1 MFLNPWL
8 TIYFAIGLGCSTPL
22 LTALDHSW
30 TDSAVSVED
39 FRRLR
44 FKVVKILGQ
53 RGCGKTTLARALS
66 GQEHVIKIDCNEQ
79 LDYEPGLRVRL
90 LEMDLSDMT
99 VILDDVMFERRNLDF
114 GRQLA
119 EKIQQTPKAKLIFVC
134 GTDFPIQCDCWFLG
148 KNYSQRERTEIGR
161 NIGHDV
167 YSLHPIVNHRQWLIA
182 VPERGYIKTI
192 DY

>member
-8 TIYFAIGLGCSTPL
+8 TIYFAIGLSCSAPL
-22 LTALDHSW
+22 LTALDHGW
-30 TDSAVSVED
+30 TNSVSVEN
-39 FRRLR
+39 FIRLR

-66 GQEHVIKIDCNEQ
+66 GHQRVIDIYNEQ
-79 LDYEPGLRVRL
+79 LDYDPEMRARL
-90 LEMDLSDMT
+90 LEMDLSETT
-99 VILDDVMFERRNLDF
+99 VILDDVMYDRRNLNF

-119 EKIQQTPKAKLIFVC
+119 QKIQHSRNAMLIFVC

-148 KNYSQRERTEIGR
+148 KNYNQRERTEIGR
-161 NIGHDV
+161 NIGHDI
-167 YSLHPIVNHRQWLIA
+167 YSLHPTVNHRQWLVA
-182 VPERGYIKTI
+182 VPQRGYIKTL